1 MTDHWR
7 SLRPLDAYVPGGK
20 PGSPFYS
27 MTVVAGY
34 THTLVRMGT
43 IRESMKV
50 MDADYVAF
58 MTVVS

>member
-1 MTDHWR
+1 
-7 SLRPLDAYVPGGK
+7 
-20 PGSPFYS
+20 